1 MLQNQFRK
9 KYFLLTLKYN
19 TKAVQLLIIFIT
31 FRFRVLD
38 HKLLSSKINNLEKL
52 PAIGNLFQ
60 PLKLNMFKIR
70 NIVLRFYMIDSNLK
84 FTCKH
89 FSRINIKG
97 KTLFT
102 FLTHKSCVLIYSVL
116 LTFLQS
122 VVNVCYCNL
131 VYVELL
137 FYAVKVVFV
146 FHLFINLFKLCF

>member
-1 MLQNQFRK
+1 
-9 KYFLLTLKYN
+9 
-19 TKAVQLLIIFIT
+19 
-31 FRFRVLD
+31 
-38 HKLLSSKINNLEKL
+38 
-52 PAIGNLFQ
+52 
-60 PLKLNMFKIR
+60 
-70 NIVLRFYMIDSNLK
+70 MIDSNLK

-122 VVNVCYCNL
+122 VINVSFYNL
-131 VYVELL
+131 VDVELL

-146 FHLFINLFKLCF
+146 FYLFINLFKLCF